1 MNVTLKEFPSDLHSR
16 LKSMA
21 EVNGRS
27 LNRQIIHLLDLATSP
42 RRTDDAGLLH
52 RIQQNRESSRI
63 SLSQTFLDEAI
74 QEGRS

>member
-1 MNVTLKEFPSDLHSR
+1 MTLKEFPSDLHSR

-42 RRTDDAGLLH
+42 RRTDDAGLLY